1 MDTVTIL
8 RELWS
13 RRLLVLGV
21 AALALVAGMLVLYQ
35 ISFPPKPRNYHVG
48 VATTNIL
55 VDTPKSAVIDVSPVR
70 GSDSLGPRANLL
82 ASLMAGGVV
91 KQEIAQSAGLN
102 PNDLA

>member
-13 RRLLVLGV
+13 RRLAVLGV

-35 ISFPPKPRNYHVG
+35 ASFPPKPRSYHVG

-55 VDTPKSAVIDVSPVR
+55 VDTPSPR
-70 GSDSLGPRANLL
+70 
-82 ASLMAGGVV
+82 
-91 KQEIAQSAGLN
+91 
-102 PNDLA
+102 